1 MRQTVDRRLD
11 WRAYML
17 GTEEG
22 LQRLPQ
28 PSWQALKTRVARRT
42 ALANRAVRV
51 VYAFV
56 LVSGKRPL
64 LLLATEGTVWRFDTE
79 GRVDYRVPPFDERRI
94 GLSTP
99 FAADV
104 LPPEAMQTGDRWQPS
119 DALRHRIERDLWPE
133 GAPPTLVPAADPA
146 EACENLERA
155 LAAVGVAGIA
165 RTMSR
170 LVEELSLSQ
179 ATTRRL
185 MAALA
190 VDPQT
195 LHDLIA
201 AERQADGLVH

>member
-1 MRQTVDRRLD
+1 M
-11 WRAYML
+11 
-17 GTEEG
+17 
-22 LQRLPQ
+22 
-28 PSWQALKTRVARRT
+28 
-42 ALANRAVRV
+42 

-64 LLLATEGTVWRFDTE
+64 LLLATEGTVWRFDAE

-99 FAADV
+99 FAADA

-119 DALRHRIERDLWPE
+119 DAVRCRIERDLWPE
-133 GAPPTLVPAADPA
+133 GAPPPLVTAADQA
-146 EACENLERA
+146 EACESLERA

-195 LHDLIA
+195 LRDLIA
-201 AERQADGLVH
+201 AEQQADGLVH